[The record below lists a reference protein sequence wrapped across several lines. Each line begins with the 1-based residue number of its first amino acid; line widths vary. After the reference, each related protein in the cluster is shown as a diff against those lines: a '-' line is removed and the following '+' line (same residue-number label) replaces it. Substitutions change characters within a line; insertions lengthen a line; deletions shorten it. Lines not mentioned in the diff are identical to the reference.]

1 MFRSWFHLYVTVLQN
16 KTVAYLGGGWVG
28 NQGGGGCRLELAWLS
43 KLRCGVPVFLFCWV
57 FLGLGEVAIITPW
70 LRGRN
75 VIWLIARLHAKP
87 TSPHPTL

>member
-43 KLRCGVPVFLFCWV
+43 KLRCRVPVFLFCWV
-57 FLGLGEVAIITPW
+57 FLGLGGSCNNYAVAPRQKCNLAYRTPP
-70 LRGRN
+70 R
-75 VIWLIARLHAKP
+75 
-87 TSPHPTL
+87 